1 MYHTGSKSDFNVCT
15 CSIYIMY
22 KIINIYN
29 NIDIDMKE
37 YCWLFSITVQYII
50 SWDNLRT
57 DSEAQRRN
65 VSFSVTIVNN
75 DGSCWG
81 LWSIVR
87 THAFRRQQALSVNH
101 YSAKYLLDSSM
112 CWGEKSLF
120 VCFVFLLKLVL
131 KIHLRASYKFRLS
144 VFLHQPFLC
153 CVSSANILA
162 FTHTTIK
169 SLLIDRFCI
178 LLQHT
183 P

>member
-1 MYHTGSKSDFNVCT
+1 MTWRN
-15 CSIYIMY
+15 
-22 KIINIYN
+22 
-29 NIDIDMKE
+29 
-37 YCWLFSITVQYII
+37 TVGCFPSLSII

-87 THAFRRQQALSVNH
+87 THAFGRQQALSVNH

-120 VCFVFLLKLVL
+120 VCFVFLLKLFL
-131 KIHLRASYKFRLS
+131 KIHLRASYTFRLS
-144 VFLHQPFLC
+144 VFLHQPFF
-153 CVSSANILA
+153 CVSSANIRA
-162 FTHTTIK
+162 FTHNNKIIINWP
-169 SLLIDRFCI
+169 LLHFAST
-178 LLQHT
+178 HT
-183 P
+183 LSRTS